1 MRLIDTHTHLDFP
14 DFDADRPRLLANA
27 AARGVERMVVLGV
40 YQDNFQRVWDLACA
54 NEGVYAA
61 LGLHPIYLEQHRPEH
76 LAQLRDW
83 LERLRGDPR
92 LCAVGEFGLDFYL
105 PELDPARQQALFEAQ
120 LQLACDF
127 ELPSLLHVR
136 RSHAQVIAT
145 LKRYKPARA
154 GIIHA
159 FAGSYEEARE
169 YIRLGFKLGLGGA
182 GTWPQALRLR
192 KTLPRL
198 PLDSVVLETDAPDM
212 APAMFPGQRNS
223 PEHLPEIAV
232 ALAEVMGIEPG
243 LLAEASSRNACEVFG
258 WQSDTHPV

>member
-14 DFDADRPRLLANA
+14 DFDADRPRLMANA

-40 YQDNFQRVWDLACA
+40 YQANFQRVWDLACSDA
-54 NEGVYAA
+54 RIHAA

-76 LAQLRDW
+76 LVHLREW

-92 LCAVGEFGLDFYL
+92 LCAVGEFGLDYYVETL
-105 PELDPARQQALFEAQ
+105 NKQRQQVLFETQ
-120 LQLACDF
+120 LQMACDF
-127 ELPSLLHVR
+127 ELPALLHVR

-169 YIRLGFKLGLGGA
+169 YIKLGFRLGLGGA

-198 PLDSVVLETDAPDM
+198 PLESIVLETDSPDM
-212 APAMFPGQRNS
+212 APVMFAGERNS
-223 PEHLPEIAV
+223 PEHLPEIAQ
-232 ALAEVMGIEPG
+232 ALAEVIGIEVE
-243 LLAEASSRNACEVFG
+243 LLAEATSKNACELFG
-258 WQSDTHPV
+258 W